1 MTSRQADLICAL
13 LIASAF
19 GLAGWLYGALPN
31 AVPIHWNAAGHADGF
46 MAKPWGAFVLPLTTL
61 GTYLLLRVL
70 PAVSPK
76 GFRMDSFIG
85 VYNVIV
91 VAVVGFLLAITIA
104 SLLAASGVP
113 LATRRLIPLGL
124 GVLIVILG
132 NYMGKLKKNFF
143 VGIRTPWTLANDE
156 VWARTHR
163 FGGKLFVAAGIAS
176 MIGAA
181 TAAPVA
187 VTAAAVVAAAVI
199 AAAYSLVVYRRIE
212 Q

>member
-19 GLAGWLYGALPN
+19 GVAAWLYGALPD

-76 GFRMDSFIG
+76 GFRMNSFIG

-91 VAVVGFLLAITIA
+91 VAVVGFLLAITIL

-113 LATRRLIPLGL
+113 LATRRLIPLGRHSHTLDARERRGMGPHAPIRRQALRRCGHRVDDWSGHGRTRRGNGRGGGRGSRHRGGVFL
-124 GVLIVILG
+124 GRLPAHRAVNVR
-132 NYMGKLKKNFF
+132 
-143 VGIRTPWTLANDE
+143 RT
-156 VWARTHR
+156 
-163 FGGKLFVAAGIAS
+163 
-176 MIGAA
+176 GAQ
-181 TAAPVA
+181 PP
-187 VTAAAVVAAAVI
+187 I
-199 AAAYSLVVYRRIE
+199 
-212 Q
+212 